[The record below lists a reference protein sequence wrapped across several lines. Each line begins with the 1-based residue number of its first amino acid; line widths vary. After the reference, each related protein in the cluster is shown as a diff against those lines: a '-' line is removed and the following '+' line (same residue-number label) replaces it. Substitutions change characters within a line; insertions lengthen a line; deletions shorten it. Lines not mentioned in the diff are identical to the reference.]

1 MIENQKGSI
10 AENELKSKLSE
21 WYKIEIN
28 GNPNSTKSKKQ
39 VFQYGKKDTETRLDL
54 NQIAQNMK

>member
-10 AENELKSKLSE
+10 SENELKSKLSE